1 MKTIN
6 IESKEELESI
16 INECDICHIGMVAED
31 GSPYVIP
38 MNFAFTGTEIILH
51 SAPFGS
57 HLNCLNHDNRLC
69 ITFTTPGLLVYQHE
83 KVACSYRMD
92 SKSVVCKG
100 TVDFVE
106 NLEEKELLLNVFMKK
121 YSEKSFKYSQPALKN
136 IKVWLFK
143 IDQISGKAFGQPH
156 KK

>member
-6 IESKEELESI
+6 IDKIEALKSV
-16 INECDICHIGMVAED
+16 INECDICHVGMVATD

-38 MNFAFTGTEIILH
+38 MNFALNGNEIILH

-57 HLNCLNHDNRLC
+57 HLTYLEKDNRLC
-69 ITFTTPGLLVYQHE
+69 ITFTTSGSLVYQHE

-92 SKSVVCKG
+92 SRSVVCKG
-100 TVDFVE
+100 KVDFIEDLV
-106 NLEEKELLLNVFMKK
+106 EKERLLNVFMQK
-121 YSEKSFKYSQPALKN
+121 YSDRTFKYSQPALKN
-136 IKVWLFK
+136 VKVWLFK
-143 IDQISGKAFGQPH
+143 IDKMTGKAFGQPH